1 MKKALKILVGA
12 QFFLICGA
20 ASAENLPQPERT
32 VLNVPAS
39 EDRIKINAVLSTYTN
54 SVSTGDRA
62 RFESQLLD
70 VDIPFAAIGP
80 KERSAK
86 SADLKS
92 VQDYKGFKKA
102 IFENGEKFHQ
112 RFSNVKI
119 EQVENLA
126 QVSLDYETALQGT
139 EYSSKGWKVLQLI
152 KVNGQWKIAS
162 EFFTGYPAR

>member
-1 MKKALKILVGA
+1 MKQSSLLAAALLSLA
-12 QFFLICGA
+12 SFA
-20 ASAENLPQPERT
+20 ACAAAPP
-32 VLNVPAS
+32 VLNAPTAQDSV
-39 EDRIKINAVLSTYTN
+39 EINALLANYTD

-70 VDIPFAAIGP
+70 VNIPFAAVPLKAG
-80 KERSAK
+80 AK
-86 SADLKS
+86 AVDLQS
-92 VQDYKGFKKA
+92 IQDYAGFRRA
-102 IFENGEKFHQ
+102 IFDGGQRFRQ

-119 EQVENLA
+119 EQLGNLA

-139 EYSSKGWKVLQLI
+139 AYAGKGWKVIELI